1 LSDSIVGIL
10 FGIFVGFG
18 FGVGCTLAVMYSI
31 YMGGYRKA
39 IEESLLEKTPE
50 RFAKA
55 LQKVQAKLSRQSSQI

>member
-1 LSDSIVGIL
+1 MNDSIFGIL

-39 IEESLLEKTPE
+39 IEESLLDKRPE
-50 RFAKA
+50 RFAAA
-55 LQKVQAKLSRQSSQI
+55 LQKIQAKLSKQSSQV